1 MQPEWEMKLLLPNAP
16 SGAKAQQ
23 DLVTTLLDDFHA
35 HVALAGKYRPWGR
48 TPGNYDRDAFEKS
61 SIDGFYA
68 KALSS
73 RKDFWH
79 DGHKVE
85 DSSTY
90 GIRSELALD
99 SKADAWTKDLTGE
112 PLRTRAVNRTPE
124 VLQFD
129 YIVGHQFE
137 DGSYIDTADFA
148 LRDQGIA
155 LRVKK
160 WSPVDKD
167 GKIGPVSARMLFL
180 KADSDEKLK
189 LSSMWA
195 KQYLRR
201 RDEYQVP
208 IPDDATDAEVR
219 AMAKALLDKVGVELP
234 KGQKVGFITIDRFTL
249 SDNPEKEYQQ
259 IEVEVLPEHKDLPAK
274 KSIDFSSF
282 VKNLISA
289 FPQQLKVEETHTPK
303 YLQGELD

>member
-1 MQPEWEMKLLLPNAP
+1 
-16 SGAKAQQ
+16 
-23 DLVTTLLDDFHA
+23 
-35 HVALAGKYRPWGR
+35 
-48 TPGNYDRDAFEKS
+48 
-61 SIDGFYA
+61 
-68 KALSS
+68 
-73 RKDFWH
+73 
-79 DGHKVE
+79 
-85 DSSTY
+85 
-90 GIRSELALD
+90 
-99 SKADAWTKDLTGE
+99 
-112 PLRTRAVNRTPE
+112 
-124 VLQFD
+124 
-129 YIVGHQFE
+129 
-137 DGSYIDTADFA
+137 
-148 LRDQGIA
+148 
-155 LRVKK
+155 
-160 WSPVDKD
+160 
-167 GKIGPVSARMLFL
+167 MLFL